1 MENTNP
7 YESPEGDLSDVA
19 FEYSE
24 VKIISASG
32 RIGRLRYL
40 AHAMLLMLGFYA
52 LLIPAG
58 LIMTTGAMVLGIVLM
73 VVVYIAMIVVLF
85 MNGVQRLH
93 DVNKSGW
100 FVLLFIVP
108 FLNLALGLYML
119 FAPGTEGANEYG
131 NPPPPNKTWHKV
143 LAICGLLIPFV
154 IGILAAV
161 SIPAYQEYT
170 QRAAEPEYMNKN

>member
-85 MNGVQRLH
+85 
-93 DVNKSGW
+93 
-100 FVLLFIVP
+100 IVP